1 MIQNY
6 VRKQVQKLKVEINQN
21 GGSANPVILN
31 SIHNDGM
38 ALDLKIKDIVR
49 WKMEAYEQKA
59 KLKDERLLQLEVTQ
73 ARRDKE
79 VKE

>member
-1 MIQNY
+1 MHT
-6 VRKQVQKLKVEINQN
+6 N
-21 GGSANPVILN
+21 GGVPNPVILN

-59 KLKDERLLQLEVTQ
+59 KLKDDRLLQLEVSQ
-73 ARRDKE
+73 SRNEK
-79 VKE
+79 

>member
-6 VRKQVQKLKVEINQN
+6 VRKQVQKLKVEISQN

-59 KLKDERLLQLEVTQ
+59 KLKDERLLQLEVSQTRSEKQ
-73 ARRDKE
+73 FKD
-79 VKE
+79 